1 MSSMPHRP
9 GETAEAA
16 ATLDLA
22 HLRRQTL
29 GDEALEADLLALFS
43 HQART
48 ILAQLAASSPDA
60 ARRADLLHLLRGSA
74 GAIGAWDVAGLA
86 QALEGEA
93 RSPQGLESASA
104 VPYHSAAGLSALAR
118 AVQRACEAIDRRE
131 ASSLEAAS
139 PDAAATRR

>member
-1 MSSMPHRP
+1 MSSTPHRP

-16 ATLDLA
+16 ATIDLA

-48 ILAQLAASSPDA
+48 ILAQLAASGPDA

-74 GAIGAWDVAGLA
+74 GAIGAWDVARLA
-86 QALEGEA
+86 QALEREA
-93 RSPQGLESASA
+93 GGAQELESASA
-104 VPYHSAAGLSALAR
+104 VPSQSATGLSALAR

-131 ASSLEAAS
+131 ASPFGA